1 MEAINVSTTITQA
14 EVYRHGCTVTCVG
27 EATLGLG
34 ENRLVIGGLPDG
46 LDEGS
51 ISLRMPA
58 GIRQG
63 QVRLLRADTYEV
75 DEGDDELRGLCEQVD
90 ELDRRIENR
99 ELELEAWKG
108 IAANASGP
116 TSLEYLER
124 LPEKLDEL
132 TRGLADLRRER
143 RDVARRRDDLREV
156 LLRPRLQVDVDSQ
169 LEGSLPLE
177 LRCRSS
183 HAGWRPAYD
192 VLVDKVGDPLR
203 MRLKGEV
210 WQQTGIDWHD
220 VTLRLSS
227 GTSTVSHDLPR
238 FFPRYLSRYVPAR
251 RDSYAKAAMGSAPSA
266 MPSPLMKSTRMAD
279 DALEA
284 TGFTFEELAA
294 PEAMVEEQATVTTYE
309 LVGPQTLPSG
319 MDEQTLTVM
328 TRELAATYLL
338 YTYPRKE
345 EAAYLVA
352 RLEEEPSPEVLE
364 QPLSVYLEG
373 SYAGA
378 IRIGRTDD
386 EEGYELPLG
395 RDDRVRVRRA
405 EDTRHSRRLLGGKV
419 TDEHQIDILVEGRRP
434 EVAQL
439 VVLEQVPVSRD
450 KDIEV
455 VVRETSG
462 ASYDADRGEL
472 RWTAELGSDARL
484 SWTVTYAVS
493 HAKDVRVQSE
503 ERRQTGGDPSGS
515 GLPFCPT
522 CGARLPH
529 DTTFCPSCGS
539 VVR

>member
-1 MEAINVSTTITQA
+1 
-14 EVYRHGCTVTCVG
+14 
-27 EATLGLG
+27 
-34 ENRLVIGGLPDG
+34 
-46 LDEGS
+46 
-51 ISLRMPA
+51 
-58 GIRQG
+58 
-63 QVRLLRADTYEV
+63 
-75 DEGDDELRGLCEQVD
+75 
-90 ELDRRIENR
+90 
-99 ELELEAWKG
+99 
-108 IAANASGP
+108 
-116 TSLEYLER
+116 
-124 LPEKLDEL
+124 
-132 TRGLADLRRER
+132 
-143 RDVARRRDDLREV
+143 
-156 LLRPRLQVDVDSQ
+156 
-169 LEGSLPLE
+169 
-177 LRCRSS
+177 
-183 HAGWRPAYD
+183 
-192 VLVDKVGDPLR
+192 
-203 MRLKGEV
+203 
-210 WQQTGIDWHD
+210 
-220 VTLRLSS
+220 
-227 GTSTVSHDLPR
+227 
-238 FFPRYLSRYVPAR
+238 
-251 RDSYAKAAMGSAPSA
+251 MGSAPSA

-294 PEAMVEEQATVTTYE
+294 PEAMVEEQATMTTYE

-419 TDEHQIDILVEGRRP
+419 TDEHQIDNLVEGRRP

-462 ASYDADRGEL
+462 ASYDADHGEL